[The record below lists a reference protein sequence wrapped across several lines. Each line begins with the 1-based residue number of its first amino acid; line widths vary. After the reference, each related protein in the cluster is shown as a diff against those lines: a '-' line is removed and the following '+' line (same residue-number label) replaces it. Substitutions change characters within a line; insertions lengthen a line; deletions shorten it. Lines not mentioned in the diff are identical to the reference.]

1 MLHGKKFAEISKNVI
16 RYKFE
21 EIVLDQNIFGSKL
34 KYRGKGGR
42 GGGELQQNLF
52 LDLYLIK
59 LLLQ

>member
-34 KYRGKGGR
+34 KYRGGRKGGR
-42 GGGELQQNLF
+42 GVTTKFISVSN
-52 LDLYLIK
+52 
-59 LLLQ
+59 